1 MPLRSKRLPAPRGEY
16 LPDLTLRKWDRVSL
30 RYPLNIQIEG
40 ISETPP
46 WPLSSLHTGHPRD
59 DLDRIQA
66 VSQDLRDP
74 MPLAYSQHQC
84 LPCRC
89 LLAGA
94 MDFQPVERSNPYFSK
109 GHVELKRSRSVITH
123 NGSVEERSR
132 QSIELDSR
140 CVSVVR
146 PDGID
151 CHASQYLALPTCPTR
166 HRPAP
171 SCSYECQPMLKRWL
185 HQTPFEEPYQPR
197 RRVPSLRVTAS
208 VLANG
213 VEPIGRD
220 RAVIATSIRHGRQAD
235 I

>member
-1 MPLRSKRLPAPRGEY
+1 
-16 LPDLTLRKWDRVSL
+16 
-30 RYPLNIQIEG
+30 LNIQIEG

-74 MPLAYSQHQC
+74 MPLTYNQHQY

-89 LLAGA
+89 SLAGA
-94 MDFQPVERSNPYFSK
+94 MNFQPVGRSNSYFSE

-123 NGSVEERSR
+123 EERSR

-140 CVSVVR
+140 CISVVR

-166 HRPAP
+166 HRPTP
-171 SCSYECQPMLKRWL
+171 SCSCECQPMLKRWL

-208 VLANG
+208 ILADG
-213 VEPIGRD
+213 VEPYRT
-220 RAVIATSIRHGRQAD
+220 RSRSHSY
-235 I
+235 